1 MGEVR
6 AVRGLGPA
14 SVPPAGAHIGF
25 FGKRDIY
32 PRWCRECVVKE
43 GDEALLAAWDEAV
56 NAEAARRAAYSA
68 RQATAMTKQHRD
80 SRARASP
87 RGAPFAGATGSAGRS
102 GCCTAT
108 PYRLGRRL

>member
-1 MGEVR
+1 MTFREPFDPWGKCER
-6 AVRGLGPA
+6 CGA

-43 GDEALLAAWDEAV
+43 GDEALLAAWDAAV

-68 RQATAMTKQHRD
+68 RQ
-80 SRARASP
+80 
-87 RGAPFAGATGSAGRS
+87 
-102 GCCTAT
+102 
-108 PYRLGRRL
+108 GRR